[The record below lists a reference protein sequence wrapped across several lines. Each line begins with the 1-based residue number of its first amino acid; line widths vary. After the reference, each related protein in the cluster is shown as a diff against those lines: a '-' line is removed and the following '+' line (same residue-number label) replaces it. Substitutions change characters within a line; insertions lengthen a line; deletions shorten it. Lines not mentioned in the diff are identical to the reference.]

1 MVMATSNRKPNNV
14 ARFRFR
20 FCRYRAIAG
29 QQQTPFVENKFFTD
43 KKRKAKQVGG
53 RVY

>member
-1 MVMATSNRKPNNV
+1 MDGGGPGCLREETSEYMVMATRNRKPNNV

-29 QQQTPFVENKFFTD
+29 QQQTPFVENK
-43 KKRKAKQVGG
+43 
-53 RVY
+53 